1 MAKKTFKQIWH
12 ECFDLY
18 KSGIIELWEP
28 IFNWIIVI
36 PKVIINIALLLVSIT
51 LGTILMLILAPC
63 FIALKNIIFN
73 K

>member
-18 KSGIIELWEP
+18 KSGIVELWEP
-28 IFNWIIVI
+28 IWNWIIFI
-36 PKVIINIALLLVSIT
+36 PKIIINISLLVVSLT
-51 LGTILMLILAPC
+51 LGTILMLVLAPC
-63 FIALKNIIFN
+63 FIALKNLIFR

>member
-1 MAKKTFKQIWH
+1 MAKKTFKQVWH

-28 IFNWIIVI
+28 IFNWIISI
-36 PKVIINIALLLVSIT
+36 PKVIINIAFLLVSVT
-51 LGTILMLILAPC
+51 LGTILMLFLAPC